1 MTVLFQLIGKLNI
14 FYFCMLTL
22 SLSILN
28 LAIIVFSGSFFSL
41 LFTNKLPSILDE
53 VVMNFAI
60 YDTQML
66 KIYISVLY
74 ALFLIFYAIC
84 NLFLLKISY
93 NQEYVIGSQIFNNRL
108 NEKLKNKYQTKIGE
122 IVKNTVQEPARVTH
136 GYIVPFVHL
145 ISKTFQ
151 LIVTVSFLMYQDFI
165 FTIISSFFIG
175 ISYVLMK
182 IYTTKPIVVAG
193 ENCVKLN
200 KERYNIVHE
209 SMSSK
214 KDILVYNL
222 QKKFFKI
229 FNFTN
234 KSYVSE
240 LFRCDAIATLP
251 RYFLEMVVIILL
263 IFLNF
268 SNTNFLFSE
277 DPQKLF
283 IFAGAALRLIPLAQ
297 TIYHSSTVMSFNTES
312 LKVVN
317 KEMNM
322 PFDVIKKQE
331 ELIFKF
337 TVQGDQKNNKITI
350 IKGLNGS
357 GKTTFLDCF
366 SRINNSK
373 IIAKSNIKLDLLYNF
388 KKSTYVTQFP
398 AIMSGTVLENI
409 MCTNKKISI
418 KFVNKVC
425 NHFKLGTLLDVHQ
438 LSGGQKQLIAIIRAI
453 VNSEGL
459 IIMDEPTSS
468 LDEVKKSLLIS
479 YINNDNK
486 NQYLIVSH
494 EENFNFKNQI
504 NITFNK

>member
-1 MTVLFQLIGKLNI
+1 MTVLFRLIGKLNI
-14 FYFCMLTL
+14 FYFCMMTL

-84 NLFLLKISY
+84 NLVLLKISY
-93 NQEYVIGSQIFNNRL
+93 NQEYIIGSQIFNNRL
-108 NEKLKNKYQTKIGE
+108 NEKLKNKNQTKIGE
-122 IVKNTVQEPARVTH
+122 IVKNTVQEPAHVTH
-136 GYIVPFVHL
+136 GYIVPLVHL

-182 IYTTKPIVVAG
+182 IYTSKPIVVAG

-200 KERYNIVHE
+200 KERYNIVQE

-222 QKKFFKI
+222 QKKFYKI

-251 RYFLEMVVIILL
+251 RYFLEMIIIILL

-268 SNTNFLFSE
+268 SSANFLFSE

-317 KEMNM
+317 KEINM
-322 PFDVIKKQE
+322 PFDVIKNN
-331 ELIFKF
+331 LIGI
-337 TVQGDQKNNKITI
+337 TALLGNN
-350 IKGLNGS
+350 
-357 GKTTFLDCF
+357 
-366 SRINNSK
+366 R
-373 IIAKSNIKLDLLYNF
+373 
-388 KKSTYVTQFP
+388 
-398 AIMSGTVLENI
+398 
-409 MCTNKKISI
+409 
-418 KFVNKVC
+418 
-425 NHFKLGTLLDVHQ
+425 
-438 LSGGQKQLIAIIRAI
+438 
-453 VNSEGL
+453 
-459 IIMDEPTSS
+459 
-468 LDEVKKSLLIS
+468 
-479 YINNDNK
+479 
-486 NQYLIVSH
+486 
-494 EENFNFKNQI
+494 
-504 NITFNK
+504 